1 MFKKISHMYL
11 MHKLT
16 ASITLTGE
24 NLEVVPVKSGTRR
37 QGYLLSPQLFN
48 DCSWS
53 AHNVIRWEN
62 EIISINIG

>member
-11 MHKLT
+11 THKLT

-24 NLEVVPVKSGTRR
+24 NLEVVPVKSGTR
-37 QGYLLSPQLFN
+37 QGYLLSQQLFN

-53 AHNVIRWEN
+53 ARNVIRWEN